1 MTTPSEH
8 RVSTH
13 LGVDAAAYD
22 TAIRRFI
29 PGYEEMIAEVVSILD
44 DSLDEAV
51 RVVDL
56 GAGTG
61 ALAGAILDGIPRSRV
76 ILVDID
82 PHMLDV
88 AAARIAPH
96 GGRAELRCATF
107 EDALAAF
114 AAGTISA
121 GAVPAGAAAA
131 GAAAAGAV
139 PAGAVPAGAVP
150 AGAAPAGAAPAGAVP
165 AAPAVDGDPGIGAIV
180 ASLALHHVADLDRKR
195 ALYSRIH
202 AALAPGGVFLCAD
215 ATVHEA
221 GPEHARIFREWA
233 TGMGHAGIPTAEAES
248 LFAKWAG
255 EDRYHPLAV
264 ELDLLASAG
273 FARPE
278 CFWKRG
284 ASTVFGAFR

>member
-8 RVSTH
+8 RVSAH

-22 TAIRRFI
+22 AAIRRFI

-61 ALAGAILDGIPRSRV
+61 ALAGAILAGIPRSRV

-88 AAARIAPH
+88 AAARIARH

-107 EDALAAF
+107 DDALGALAAGV
-114 AAGTISA
+114 A
-121 GAVPAGAAAA
+121 
-131 GAAAAGAV
+131 
-139 PAGAVPAGAVP
+139 
-150 AGAAPAGAAPAGAVP
+150 P

-202 AALAPGGVFLCAD
+202 AALAPGGVFLSAD

-233 TGMGHAGIPTAEAES
+233 TGMGHAGIPAAEAES

-255 EDRYHPLAV
+255 EDRYYPLAV

>member
-8 RVSTH
+8 RVSAH

-22 TAIRRFI
+22 AAIRRFI

-61 ALAGAILDGIPRSRV
+61 ALAGAILAGIPRSRV

-88 AAARIAPH
+88 AAARIARH

-107 EDALAAF
+107 DDALAAL
-114 AAGTISA
+114 AAGTA
-121 GAVPAGAAAA
+121 P
-131 GAAAAGAV
+131 AGAV

-150 AGAAPAGAAPAGAVP
+150 AVPAGAAL
-165 AAPAVDGDPGIGAIV
+165 AALAVDGDPGIGAIV

-202 AALAPGGVFLCAD
+202 AALAPGGVFLSAD

-233 TGMGHAGIPTAEAES
+233 TGMGHAGIPAAEAES

-255 EDRYHPLAV
+255 EDRYYPLAV